1 MASMAAARGAL
12 GAVQWSHI
20 PQLVPYPI
28 GLALQEHLVH
38 RRLAARSYL
47 AQLPAAGPSSS
58 ASLAQRKAE
67 RVSREDILLLLEH
80 TPTFTEGR
88 RKGAKEAIA
97 DDDEGKRL
105 RALGADYIVAQR
117 GGLVTY
123 HGPGQL
129 VGYPIWDLQAMDLS
143 TRCYVDRLQKAFHAL
158 LSAPQPY
165 GIKTFPPYEDNTGV
179 WTSPDHKIVS
189 IGIQVRQRIASHGF
203 ALNVEALPLLRWFDH
218 IVACGI
224 EGKKMSAIERERSV
238 KMRAEEEARP
248 DREAASESG
257 ERLDDIE
264 GGQARTQSAADRD
277 RTTGPKGPGEAEA
290 RVYSDPVGCQIEP
303 GLVLGP
309 EARTTVASVVP
320 HVVQHLG
327 KTYGRHMAEATEEL
341 LRYEADEV
349 TGRLKRAWVD
359 GEEVVTV

>member
-1 MASMAAARGAL
+1 MASTAAARGAL

-58 ASLAQRKAE
+58 VSLAQRKAE

-129 VGYPIWDLQAMDLS
+129 VGYPIWDLQAMDVS
-143 TRCYVDRLQKAFHAL
+143 QK
-158 LSAPQPY
+158 
-165 GIKTFPPYEDNTGV
+165 GPP
-179 WTSPDHKIVS
+179 P
-189 IGIQVRQRIASHGF
+189 
-203 ALNVEALPLLRWFDH
+203 PLAW
-218 IVACGI
+218 
-224 EGKKMSAIERERSV
+224 
-238 KMRAEEEARP
+238 
-248 DREAASESG
+248 
-257 ERLDDIE
+257 
-264 GGQARTQSAADRD
+264 DRD
-277 RTTGPKGPGEAEA
+277 
-290 RVYSDPVGCQIEP
+290 
-303 GLVLGP
+303 
-309 EARTTVASVVP
+309 
-320 HVVQHLG
+320 
-327 KTYGRHMAEATEEL
+327 
-341 LRYEADEV
+341 
-349 TGRLKRAWVD
+349 
-359 GEEVVTV
+359 